1 MKTTRRFFG
10 AAAIAALYTLGGPA
24 STAWAQDASGFPA
37 RPIKIMLGFPPGG
50 STDSP
55 MRVLAEDAS
64 KILKQPVV
72 IENKPGAAGLM
83 PAQLLQGAQPDG
95 YTVGVIPAN
104 LFRLPYTGN
113 INWNPATD
121 LRYVIGLT
129 SFVYGIVVPA
139 SSPIKT
145 IDDYVAYAKAHPGE
159 LTYATPGAYLAQHLV
174 MEQVARIKN
183 IKLSHVPYKG
193 TAESLQ
199 AVVGEHVMSAAET
212 SGWGP
217 YVESGKLRLL
227 VTFGEKRMSRFPDVP
242 TLKEAGID
250 IPPPSAAWGLAVPK
264 NTPAAVVSKLHD
276 AFKQAMEQP
285 GFRNALAQYYMEPVY
300 MSSAR
305 FQQFAAESMQREKQ
319 MLDAIGFVREK

>member
-24 STAWAQDASGFPA
+24 STAWAQDASDFPA

-139 SSPIKT
+139 SSQIKT
-145 IDDYVAYAKAHPGE
+145 MDDYVAYAKAHPGE
-159 LTYATPGAYLAQHLV
+159 LTYATPGAYLAQHLA

-242 TLKEAGID
+242 TLKEVGID

-264 NTPAAVVSKLHD
+264 NTPAAVVAKLHD

-285 GFRNALAQYYMEPVY
+285 AFRNALAQYYMEPVY

-305 FQQFAAESMQREKQ
+305 YQQFAAESTQREKQ
-319 MLDAIGFVREK
+319 LLEAIGFVREK

>member
-1 MKTTRRFFG
+1 MNRRELMRTAG
-10 AAAIAALYTLGGPA
+10 ALALFHLAGLPAAL
-24 STAWAQDASGFPA
+24 AQDAANFPA

-55 MRVLAEDAS
+55 MRVLAEDVS

-83 PAQLLQGAQPDG
+83 PAQLLQAAPPDG

-104 LFRLPYTGN
+104 LFRLPYTGT

-139 SSPIKT
+139 ASPIRT
-145 IDDYVAYAKAHPGE
+145 MDDYVAYARAHPGE
-159 LTYATPGAYLAQHLV
+159 LTYATPGAYLAQHLA

-183 IKLSHVPYKG
+183 IQLSHVPYKG

-199 AVVGEHVMSAAET
+199 AVVGAHVMSAAET

-242 TLKEAGID
+242 TLKEVGID

-264 NTPAAVVSKLHD
+264 STPAPVVRKLHD

-285 GFRNALAQYYMEPVY
+285 AFRNVLAQYYMEPAY
-300 MSSAR
+300 MSSER
-305 FQQFAAESMQREKQ
+305 YQQFAAESTKREKE